1 MKVESRLKTFNVLIL
16 HDIYINLLKMD
27 LFKSLFLYKTT
38 ETGLS
43 SAMKIIKIAHRCDHV
58 KLK

>member
-1 MKVESRLKTFNVLIL
+1 
-16 HDIYINLLKMD
+16 MD